1 MLEQFKPVP
10 RRAIISKPNDRAGQE
25 PPGQRQH
32 IQPLNAQH
40 LVCLMEGELSSDT
53 ILNTAHSAEEP
64 ESPPGILKRFARNIR
79 MKPPPP
85 AGKVWLTATT
95 INYQYPHEC
104 GIIILQH
111 VHYAE
116 AAGGGIDVVL
126 GGNTIHL
133 PRLCRTR
140 PLVNTI
146 NAILTG
152 AYDPALPFRP
162 SCRTCRHQANNVCAA
177 QPPPI
182 TQSAC
187 CSRTA
192 HLDWCSAY
200 RPNIRS

>member
-1 MLEQFKPVP
+1 MLEQLKPVP
-10 RRAIISKPNDRAGQE
+10 RPAIISKPNDRASEE

-40 LVCLMEGELSSDT
+40 VICMMEGELSSDT
-53 ILNTAHSAEEP
+53 ILNTAHSAEET
-64 ESPPGILKRFARNIR
+64 EAPPGILKRFARNTWMR
-79 MKPPPP
+79 PPPP

-95 INYQYPHEC
+95 INYQYPHES

-111 VHYAE
+111 VHYVE
-116 AAGGGIDVVL
+116 AAGGGIDVVMK
-126 GGNTIHL
+126 GQTIHL
-133 PRLCRTR
+133 PRLCRTS

-152 AYDPALPFRP
+152 TYDATLPFRP

-182 TQSAC
+182 TQTEC
-187 CSRTA
+187 CPRTA
-192 HLDWCSAY
+192 HLDWCPAY
-200 RPNIRS
+200 RAKTRD